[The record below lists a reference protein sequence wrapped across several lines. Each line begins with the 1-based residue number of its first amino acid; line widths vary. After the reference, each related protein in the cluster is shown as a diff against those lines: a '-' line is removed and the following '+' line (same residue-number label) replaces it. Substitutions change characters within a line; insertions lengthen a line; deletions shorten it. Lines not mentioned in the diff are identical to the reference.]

1 MSSNLSG
8 KVISSSFIY
17 NKASDHKI
25 VKLKLASDVDKGP
38 GMWVF
43 NNTLLTD
50 REFTNLISVTIR
62 NLVLNR
68 RNLNVDNKYFWDIL
82 KQKIVS
88 VAKEYSKKKAM
99 DERKLKHTIEKELE
113 SLEKLH
119 SQKLSP
125 GILDRIDYLH
135 GKINDYQKKK
145 LQGALIR

>member
-1 MSSNLSG
+1 MDRETLKTWTDFENDCNIQDSFRLTNPTRRLYTYTSKISNKIKSHIDRIYLSSNLSG

-68 RNLNVDNKYFWDIL
+68 RILNIDNKYFWDIL
-82 KQKIVS
+82 
-88 VAKEYSKKKAM
+88 SK
-99 DERKLKHTIEKELE
+99 
-113 SLEKLH
+113 
-119 SQKLSP
+119 
-125 GILDRIDYLH
+125 
-135 GKINDYQKKK
+135 
-145 LQGALIR
+145 